1 VGLVSLAPLR
11 HPPFRRFWI
20 GAAVSNIGT
29 WMETV
34 ALGYYVADQTHLA
47 VWSAVIAAAG
57 FVPIAVIGP
66 IGGALA
72 DRRSRK
78 TILLFALSAQTL
90 IAAIVTVLVAS
101 DAASPAM
108 IAVLILGSGC
118 AAAIG
123 FPSYQASFRH
133 LVPPEDLP
141 AAIGL
146 ASAQWNLGRILGPVA
161 AAVAIGIG
169 GIGWALVVNTL
180 SFLAVIGAVASV
192 ALPGADPMAAI
203 EPFRRAILG
212 GWRYVR
218 AEPGL
223 RATFSIM
230 CLNTLLAAPFIALI
244 PAMAVK
250 VLDGDEVTTGVLVTA
265 QGVGAVV
272 AGTIV
277 GGLVARYG
285 LRLTMLGAVAM
296 TAPALVAYGLAP
308 GTVSMA
314 AALAVVG
321 FTYMLA
327 LSTFSTAAQQR
338 SPDLL
343 VGRVLAVNNAV
354 LGALYPLGAL
364 IQGRLGDLVG
374 LRVTTVVAALLLGA
388 ALIGLRA
395 FRPGYSAA
403 LGHPIPVV

>member
-1 VGLVSLAPLR
+1 MSLAPLR

-34 ALGYYVADQTHLA
+34 ALGYYVADQTRLA

-78 TILLFALSAQTL
+78 TILLLALTAQTL
-90 IAAIVTVLVAS
+90 IAGVLTALVAAE
-101 DAASPAM
+101 AAGPAT
-108 IAVLILGSGC
+108 IAVLTLGSGC

-123 FPSYQASFRH
+123 FPSYQASFRY
-133 LVPPEDLP
+133 LVPAEDLP

-161 AAVAIGIG
+161 AAVAIGVG
-169 GIGWALVVNTL
+169 GIEWALVVNTV

-192 ALPGADPMAAI
+192 RLPGANPMAAA
-203 EPFRRAILG
+203 EPFRRALLG

-250 VLDGDEVTTGVLVTA
+250 VLDGDETTTGVLVTA
-265 QGVGAVV
+265 EGVGAVL
-272 AGTIV
+272 AGATV

-285 LRLTMLGAVAM
+285 LRLTMLNAVSLSV
-296 TAPALVAYGLAP
+296 PALIVYGLAP
-308 GTVSMA
+308 STLAMA
-314 AALAVVG
+314 GALAVVG
-321 FTYMLA
+321 FLYMLA
-327 LSTFSTAAQQR
+327 LSTFTTAAQQR
-338 SPDLL
+338 SPDEL

-354 LGALYPLGAL
+354 LGALYPLGVL
-364 IQGRLGDLVG
+364 IQGRLGDVVG
-374 LRVTTVVAALLLGA
+374 LRATTVAVALVMGA
-388 ALIGLRA
+388 ALVGVRALRPA
-395 FRPGYSAA
+395 YTAA
-403 LGHPIPVV
+403 LNDPVPVV